1 MPARRASR
9 ASASLGPSRP
19 PPALPQ
25 TGKFVPEKSNIWRDC
40 VDGFYDWVKEHIEEV
55 GSQKGLLGSAHLCNR
70 KAPRVAPLLVK
81 RRVHPSTS
89 PTTAVTRRCCWR
101 PATVGA
107 GAMGCAER
115 LEPLAAG
122 IST

>member
-55 GSQKGLLGSAHLCNR
+55 GSQKGG
-70 KAPRVAPLLVK
+70 
-81 RRVHPSTS
+81 RRRG
-89 PTTAVTRRCCWR
+89 RRRGRLPAQCWC
-101 PATVGA
+101 VQ
-107 GAMGCAER
+107 
-115 LEPLAAG
+115 L
-122 IST
+122 